1 MKALR
6 LVVGQTRLSM
16 SCILDRM
23 QADPGEVTLLVRRVR
38 SGEALAENQLAE
50 LIYDQIRRL
59 AAAKMRKE
67 RADHTLTPTALAHE
81 AWMRL
86 RGSGSEDIKDRQHFF
101 AIAANAMRRVLIDHA
116 RAKAAVKREGVAVS
130 IEEINI
136 TAPQSDEQLVALDE
150 ALHELAAVNARAA
163 RVIELQFFGG
173 LKQQE
178 IAELLSVDRR
188 TVVRDWNM
196 ARAWLYRRI
205 NNVETSP
212 RD

>member
-1 MKALR
+1 MF
-6 LVVGQTRLSM
+6 
-16 SCILDRM
+16 CILDRM

-67 RADHTLTPTALAHE
+67 RADHTLTPTALANE

-116 RAKAAVKREGVAVS
+116 RTKAAAKREGVAVS
-130 IEEINI
+130 IEEINL
-136 TAPQSDEQLVALDE
+136 TAPQSDEQLVALDD

-205 NNVETSP
+205 SNVENSP
-212 RD
+212 RDSR